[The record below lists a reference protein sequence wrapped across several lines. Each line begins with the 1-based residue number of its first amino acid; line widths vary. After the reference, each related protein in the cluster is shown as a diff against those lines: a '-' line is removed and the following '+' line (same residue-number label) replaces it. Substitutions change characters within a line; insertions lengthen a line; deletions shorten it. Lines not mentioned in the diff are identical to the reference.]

1 MSHPVV
7 RATLSAVVLCALAAG
22 SAAVAE
28 TRRAPFDREAVTAA
42 ARAMLVGERLLVD
55 RVQLEP
61 EGKSP
66 AVGLELERFEVFA
79 PDAKIVVHTVDGEK
93 LLPVP
98 ANVYLRGR
106 IVGDPLSLVA
116 LSVLESGEIRGI
128 ATSTGHSWLVG
139 AAAGQ
144 GRLEVRSAE
153 EANKIGEPGGGFRC
167 EVDHLG
173 AEAFRADI
181 DAEAGLLRATLA
193 GVARE
198 GIAAKA
204 QLHRPKNSLL
214 GVFDHTAVIAIETDN
229 EFLALAPIGG
239 NTTTATNYIADL
251 VAFSSTIY
259 TAQVQTSWEL
269 GHVSL
274 WAVADPYVQT
284 GACGLLELGRHWNLK
299 NTGVDRTVAHFL
311 SGKNSNSGIAWV
323 GVLCR
328 APFTTSP
335 ANLGVTCAAP
345 VSGSGSYGGDYGFTA
360 GIDANFDLDSPSVVW
375 DILAFTHEIGHNFN
389 SPHTHCYQNV
399 GNNAAAVDNCN
410 AGQCGTTGC
419 YCGSTSLP
427 AGCPGSG
434 SGCGT
439 IMSYCH
445 LLTGNNGNI
454 TMTLGLGHP
463 FGVAPERVP
472 NRMRAHVEAI
482 AGSNPA
488 CLAPLGNDPIFSDG
502 FESGNTGAW
511 TEFP

>member
-1 MSHPVV
+1 MSQPVV
-7 RATLSAVVLCALAAG
+7 RATLSAVVLCAFAAG
-22 SAAVAE
+22 SAAAADA
-28 TRRAPFDREAVTAA
+28 RRAPFDREAVTAA
-42 ARAMLVGERLLVD
+42 ARTMAVGDRLLVD
-55 RVQLEP
+55 GVQLEFGA
-61 EGKSP
+61 ESP
-66 AVGLELERFEVFA
+66 AAGLELERFEVFA
-79 PDAKIVVHTVDGEK
+79 PDAKIVVHTIDGEK

-106 IVGDPLSLVA
+106 IVGDPLSLVT

-128 ATSTGHSWLVG
+128 ATSTGRSWLVG

-144 GRLEVRSAE
+144 GHLELRSAD

-167 EVDHLG
+167 EVDHLDAG
-173 AEAFRADI
+173 ACGADL
-181 DAEAGLLRATLA
+181 DAEATQLGASLV

-204 QLHRPKNSLL
+204 QPHRPTNSLL
-214 GVFDHTAVIAIETDN
+214 GIFDHTAVIAIETDN
-229 EFLALAPIGG
+229 EFLALGPIGG

-259 TAQVQTSWEL
+259 TA
-269 GHVSL
+269 SL
-274 WAVADPYVQT
+274 WAVADPYAQT
-284 GACGLLELGRHWNLK
+284 GGCGLLELGRHWNLN

-323 GVLCR
+323 GVLCSG
-328 APFTTSP
+328 AFNASP
-335 ANLGVTCAAP
+335 ATVGATCAAP
-345 VSGSGSYGGDYGFTA
+345 VSGNGSYGGDYGFTA

-399 GNNAAAVDNCN
+399 GGNAAAVDNCS
-410 AGQCGTTGC
+410 AGQCGTNNC
-419 YCGSTSLP
+419 YCGATSLP
-427 AGCPGSG
+427 SGCPGSG

-445 LLTGNNGNI
+445 LLGGGMGNI

-463 FGVAPERVP
+463 FGIAPARVP
-472 NRMRAHVEAI
+472 NRMRTHVESI
-482 AGSNPA
+482 AASNPT
-488 CLAPLGNDPIFSDG
+488 CLAPLGNDPIFADG
-502 FESGNTGAW
+502 FESGNTSAW